1 MIKPCPIC
9 GKETA
14 LVVGD
19 YPPAYFCQG
28 HKQDDIVY
36 VNPIIYTNPIISK
49 SEQDII
55 DLLGKIVE
63 LLKNIEYLVGRL

>member
-14 LVVGD
+14 LTLGD
-19 YPPAYFCQG
+19 YPREHFCQG
-28 HKQDDIVY
+28 HKPEDVVY
-36 VNPIIYTNPIISK
+36 VNPIIYTNPIIPK